1 MKNDIYKMVTDR
13 ILETIEQGVL
23 PWRKP
28 WVCNGEPL
36 CVNYVSRKQYSLLN
50 CFLLGKPGE
59 YISRKQLFGLGGTLK
74 ANAKVR
80 FCVFYSQYEF
90 VQTDNDGEEHKHRV
104 PILRYYNV
112 YHIEDVEGINSKI
125 PAAAGFDHTED
136 FDDNCERADWAIS
149 EYGMYRGV
157 QICEDGSNQAYYSPS
172 RDEIHLPNRDQF
184 QNIAEFFSTAF
195 HECVHST
202 GAENR
207 LNRKEVTDHNRFGSE
222 PYGREELTAEIGSAM
237 LMQHFDINNEA
248 AFNNS
253 AAYLKGWIDLIKTDN
268 KAIVF
273 ASIRAEKAV
282 KYFLF
287 QDGNQ

>member
-1 MKNDIYKMVTDR
+1 M
-13 ILETIEQGVL
+13 
-23 PWRKP
+23 
-28 WVCNGEPL
+28 
-36 CVNYVSRKQYSLLN
+36 NYVSRKQYSLLN

-59 YISRKQLFGLGGTLK
+59 YISRKQLEKLGGTLK

-90 VQTDNDGEEHKHRV
+90 VQTSDDGEEHKHRV

-112 YHIEDVEGINSKI
+112 YHIEDVEGIDSKI
-125 PAAAGFDHTED
+125 PAAQSFDHTED
-136 FDDNCERADWAIS
+136 FDANCERADWAIS

-207 LNRKEVTDHNRFGSE
+207 LNRKDVTDHNKFGSE

-253 AAYLKGWIDLIKTDN
+253 AAYLKGWRDLIKTDN

-287 QDGNQ
+287 QDGDQ